1 MIIRE
6 DPNSDIPTGVFD
18 FSDLNA
24 YLLLVLGVSIPE
36 GSNINA
42 LKEVARKGRDG
53 ERVPLMDIQELS
65 KKEPLITLP
74 RTASLASA
82 VEVLGSGVHRL
93 LVVDEE
99 SKEIIG
105 LLSQLRL
112 VNFFWENGRHFTALE
127 PLFNLT
133 VKELNLGSHTVVAIK

>member
-1 MIIRE
+1 M
-6 DPNSDIPTGVFD
+6 FD

-24 YLLLVLGVSIPE
+24 YLLLVVGISVPE
-36 GSNINA
+36 SSNINA
-42 LKEVARKGRDG
+42 LKEVARKGREG
-53 ERVPLMDIQELS
+53 ERVPLRDIQELS

-74 RTASLASA
+74 LTASLASA

-93 LVVDEE
+93 LVIDEE
-99 SKEIIG
+99 SKEIVA
-105 LLSQLRL
+105 LLSQLKL
-112 VNFFWENGRHFTALE
+112 INFFWENGRNFTALE

>member
-1 MIIRE
+1 M
-6 DPNSDIPTGVFD
+6 FD

-24 YLLLVLGVSIPE
+24 YLLLVVGISVPE
-36 GSNINA
+36 SSNINA
-42 LKEVARKGRDG
+42 LKEVARKGREG
-53 ERVPLMDIQELS
+53 ERVPLRDIQELS

-74 RTASLASA
+74 LTASLASA

-93 LVVDEE
+93 LVIDEE
-99 SKEIIG
+99 TKEIVA
-105 LLSQLRL
+105 LLSQLKL
-112 VNFFWENGRHFTALE
+112 VNFFWENGRNFTALE